1 MKFRCKCF
9 SKDFCVIYSLV
20 YFCWF
25 VNLLLIQKEKKL
37 KKKKKKKVIR
47 GLEQTIRKGLCTGNH
62 VQNTRKKSNED
73 GEDHKLLMSFWRGVW
88 TLDFP
93 STKFW

>member
-25 VNLLLIQKEKKL
+25 VNLLVIQKEKKL
-37 KKKKKKKVIR
+37 KTKKKKKKFKKHR
-47 GLEQTIRKGLCTGNH
+47 LTCFASCTGCEGFDCT
-62 VQNTRKKSNED
+62 NTKDHIMYDSFDDNDNEIGRNIHD
-73 GEDHKLLMSFWRGVW
+73 VFM
-88 TLDFP
+88 
-93 STKFW
+93 